1 VLIATISAGG
11 QVSTERYSVAV
22 STICDLAID
31 ISGCSNKQQ
40 VRERVAEALRG
51 RNGYAR
57 VTLVGEMAP
66 EVDLCVAD
74 FEDLI
79 QTLDSPPVVRLQS
92 VRVAYDL
99 AEIAQELTV
108 RGQFIRD
115 VQASVSDPEERQR
128 VIVTGLRALSGR
140 HDLEAL

>member
-1 VLIATISAGG
+1 
-11 QVSTERYSVAV
+11 
-22 STICDLAID
+22 
-31 ISGCSNKQQ
+31 
-40 VRERVAEALRG
+40 
-51 RNGYAR
+51 
-57 VTLVGEMAP
+57 MAP